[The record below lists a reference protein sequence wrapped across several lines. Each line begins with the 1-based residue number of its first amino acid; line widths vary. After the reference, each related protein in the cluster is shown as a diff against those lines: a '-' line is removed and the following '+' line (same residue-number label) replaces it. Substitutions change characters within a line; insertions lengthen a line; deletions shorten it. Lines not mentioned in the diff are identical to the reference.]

1 MLTQPSQYELNKPD
15 DYKRCLDKQVD
26 AIEEAKKTSATSR
39 GKRDVAQLRAHAKK
53 IDLPAKGLC

>member
-15 DYKRCLDKQVD
+15 DYKQCLDKQVD
-26 AIEEAKKTSATSR
+26 AKEDKCNC
-39 GKRDVAQLRAHAKK
+39 KREKRCCLARSTGKK